1 MRLPK
6 FEYASP
12 KSVEAALKLLVQAG
26 GKAKILAGGTGLLP
40 ALKRRSVIAELIV
53 NIKEIDDLRKVEDKG
68 GGGIAVGAAV
78 GLRRL
83 QDLTRW
89 PAVVQAASRVAAAE
103 LRNMGTIGGNIL
115 LDNRCCYCD
124 RSREWWQGKEPCFKR
139 GGKRCYVFPSGSQCR
154 AAASSDLAPALIAIG
169 ATAEIASPS
178 GSRLLPVGDLFQADG
193 ACSHTI
199 GREEIVTRFHFPGLP
214 AGSGTAFNK
223 LAKRRTLDFALVN
236 AAARIS
242 READGLTCKEASAA
256 LSGSVVL
263 PTVLPV
269 GQLVG
274 QKITPATLDEIA
286 VEAVKDIGFIT
297 YAAAPDVPASYRRLA
312 ARVLLRQ
319 CLEQAWEKAGKEA
332 PK

>member
-12 KSVEAALKLLVQAG
+12 KSVEAAVKLLAQAG
-26 GKAKILAGGTGLLP
+26 GKARILAGGTDLLP
-40 ALKRRSVIAELIV
+40 SLKRRSVIAELIV
-53 NIKEIDDLRKVEDKG
+53 NIKEIDELRKVEDKG
-68 GGGIAVGAAV
+68 GGRFAVGAAV

-83 QDLTRW
+83 QDLTWW

-124 RSREWWQGKEPCFKR
+124 RSREWWRGKEPCFKR
-139 GGKRCYVFPSGSQCR
+139 GGNRCYVFPSGSQCR
-154 AAASSDLAPALIAIG
+154 AAASSDLAPALMAIG
-169 ATAEIASPS
+169 VTAEVASPS

-199 GREEIVTRFHFPGLP
+199 EREEIITHFHFPSLP

-223 LAKRRTLDFALVN
+223 VAKRRTLDFALVN

-242 READGLTCKEASAA
+242 READGVTCKEASAVV
-256 LSGSVVL
+256 SGSSVL

-269 GQLVG
+269 DQLVG
-274 QKITPATLDEIA
+274 QKITPAALDEIA

-297 YAAAPDVPASYRRLA
+297 CAAAPDVPAGYRRQA

-319 CLEQAWEKAGKEA
+319 CLEQAWEKAGNEA